1 MAILTCESCLIEF
14 KGRPNRRYCS
24 PECRREA
31 EMKERKRKKEERRKA
46 WLASLSPED
55 RAFYDD
61 LKEFST
67 EGLKEFSTEGLKEFS
82 GEEFSTDGLKEF
94 STEDL
99 QEFEIKPPV
108 KGQKRRQKR

>member
-1 MAILTCESCLIEF
+1 MIQIICEYCKKPFE
-14 KGRPNRRYCS
+14 GRPNRRYCS

-31 EMKERKRKKEERRKA
+31 EMTERKRKREKRRKA
-46 WLASLSPED
+46 WLTRLSPED

-67 EGLKEFSTEGLKEFS
+67 EGLKEFPTEGLQ
-82 GEEFSTDGLKEF
+82 EFSTDGLKEF

-108 KGQKRRQKR
+108 MGPKRRQKR

>member
-1 MAILTCESCLIEF
+1 MAE
-14 KGRPNRRYCS
+14 R
-24 PECRREA
+24 
-31 EMKERKRKKEERRKA
+31 ERKKRERYQA

-67 EGLKEFSTEGLKEFS
+67 EGLKEFPTEGLQ
-82 GEEFSTDGLKEF
+82 EFSTDGLKEF

-108 KGQKRRQKR
+108 MGPKRRQKR